1 MDIQQALDI
10 KNALLTLSNALG
22 TPVKSVSSYVC
33 MFDTDKFKILVEASD
48 LWNAFESA
56 SFVDRGKMMGIEITE
71 HKPEE

>member
-10 KNALLTLSNALG
+10 KHALLTLSKALDK
-22 TPVKSVSSYVC
+22 PFNNVASNVC
-33 MFDTDKFKILVEASD
+33 MFDDDKFKILVEASD

-56 SFVDRGKMMGIEITE
+56 SLVERGKMIGIEITE